1 MGRRTLLFV
10 LLAITAAGISISALK
25 LVGRMSLR
33 TLAVESLSDEAL
45 PELLQRLRDFHRVV
59 TRNGEKVLEI
69 SAKEAS
75 FFRDSSAVQI
85 VAPRV
90 AFFDKGEQVGEIS
103 GGAGSMV
110 VDNGNL
116 LSVEV
121 TDGVKLS
128 FVQFEITTDD
138 VFYNREAGVVVI
150 RGPATLK
157 SDQFAVTGTGMTL
170 DLGEQM
176 LKIPES
182 VRMRVF
188 RAEKPHGKAASK
200 EAS

>member
-1 MGRRTLLFV
+1 MRRRILLIV
-10 LLAITAAGISISALK
+10 LLAIAAVGISIPALR
-25 LVGRMSLR
+25 LVGRMSIR
-33 TLAVESLSDEAL
+33 DIAVESLRDEAL

-59 TRNGEKVLEI
+59 TRDGQKVLEI

-75 FFRDSSAVQI
+75 YFRDSSAVEI

-103 GGAGSMV
+103 GGTGSMIV
-110 VDNGNL
+110 SDGDL

-121 TDGVKLS
+121 TGGVRLS
-128 FVQFEITTDD
+128 FVQFEITTEN
-138 VFYNREAGVVVI
+138 VFYNREAGMVI
-150 RGPATLK
+150 IHGPATLK
-157 SDQFAVTGTGMTL
+157 SDQFALSGAGMTL
-170 DLGEQM
+170 DLGGQV

-182 VRMRVF
+182 VRMHVF
-188 RAEKPHGKAASK
+188 RTAKARGAAPK